1 MNNNRLFTFGCS
13 CTGYHY
19 PTWADLVGS
28 QFKEFYNLGLSGMG
42 NRFIQQMVYEANHHK
57 KFTPDDTVL
66 VMFTSFLRNDVWLTD
81 LKWPSRG
88 PVYLPNNTDIYNN
101 WWMKNH
107 WSLEWGLMDS
117 WSSVNAV
124 KQLLDSTGVKYKLL
138 NSMPLNGNLEEG
150 TGDLDIFDYDISE
163 FRYIDLLDEPFPVWY
178 MVEEFGFTKDDL
190 YNFSI
195 DENMEKELH
204 PTIEMYLRYVKEF
217 LPEFYNE
224 DVQRI
229 GERCHTEL
237 LNIFSENITQNNF
250 YETVYN
256 NKNFVNIRG
265 KQLGSLRGL
274 SKRQ

>member
-1 MNNNRLFTFGCS
+1 MKKNRLFTFGCS

-88 PVYLPNNTDIYNN
+88 PVYLPTNSDIYNDM
-101 WWMKNH
+101 WKKNH

-138 NSMPLNGNLEEG
+138 NAMPLNGNLEEG

-163 FRYIDLLDEPFPVWY
+163 FRYIDLLDESFPVWY

-190 YNFSI
+190 YNFRI
-195 DENMEKELH
+195 DENIEQDLH
-204 PTIEMYLRYVKEF
+204 PTIEMYLKYVKEF

-224 DVQRI
+224 DVQHI
-229 GERCHTEL
+229 GEQCHADL
-237 LNIFSENITQNNF
+237 LNIFSKNITQNNF

-256 NKNFVNIRG
+256 NKNFVDIRG
-265 KQLGSLRGL
+265 KHLGSLRGL
-274 SKRQ
+274 HKR